1 MRLRTAAVFALWAG
15 AASAARVARAQELTA
30 EDVRGIVQRAAGE
43 AARRGARATVA
54 VVDGEGNPLAVFRM
68 AGAPEAAV
76 VSGQPAR
83 RGAACGREGLEGL
96 ELPAEMAALGKAA
109 TGALLSSRGHA
120 FSTRTAG
127 FLLQQH
133 FPPSVDFTP
142 GGPMFGVQWSNLAC
156 SDVRAAGVP
165 FGFSAD
171 PGGLPLFR
179 SGVVVGGV
187 GVEGDGAY
195 GVDADPFDRD
205 TTWEESAAL
214 AATDGFDAPAEVRA
228 DEIVVDGIRL
238 PYLQAPPD
246 VAPAASVTG
255 TDLLPARGA
264 QPSRLVALTVAG
276 SAGTT
281 LPGLQPRAGAVLG
294 AGDVT
299 RVIEQALTQ
308 AARTRS
314 AINRPLNSPARVTV
328 AVVDVT
334 GFVLAVF
341 RAPDAPLFSLD
352 AAVQRART
360 AAFFSGPAAVGDLRR
375 AGMAAFLQEAPLDG
389 TVAYTSRAVG
399 FLAQPFLPPGV
410 PGSDAGPFG
419 VPAPPVWSP
428 FDMGLQ
434 TELLC
439 EALDAALAGAAV
451 PACTRVPGLPDGL
464 ALAPGG
470 VPLFKNGVLAGAV
483 GVSGDGA
490 DQDDLIAAAGSAGLE
505 APPERRSDR
514 LFIRGVRLPYLKF
527 PRHPEL

>member
-1 MRLRTAAVFALWAG
+1 MRVRVAAVLLLWAL
-15 AASAARVARAQELTA
+15 AAAPAARAQELTA

-68 AGAPEAAV
+68 TGAPEAAV
-76 VSGQPAR
+76 VAGQPAR
-83 RGAACGREGLEGL
+83 RGGACGREGLEGL
-96 ELPAEMAALGKAA
+96 ELPAQMAALSKAA
-109 TGALLSSRGHA
+109 TAALMSSRLRA

-127 FLLQQH
+127 FLIQHH
-133 FPPSVDFTP
+133 FPPGVDFTP
-142 GGPMFGVQWSNLAC
+142 GGPMFGVQWSSLPC
-156 SDVRAAGVP
+156 SDLRGPSAP

-179 SGVVVGGV
+179 SGAVVGGV
-187 GVEGDGAY
+187 GVEGDGVY
-195 GVDADPFDRD
+195 GADADPFAADAS
-205 TTWEESAAL
+205 WEESAAL
-214 AATDGFDAPAEVRA
+214 AATGGFDAPADVRA
-228 DEIVVDGIRL
+228 DLIVVDGIRL
-238 PYLQAPPD
+238 PYLEAPPD
-246 VAPAASVTG
+246 VAPAAGVGG
-255 TDLLPARGA
+255 TDLVAPRGA
-264 QPSRLVALTVAG
+264 HPSRLVPLTVAG
-276 SAGTT
+276 ASGST
-281 LPGLQPRAGAVLG
+281 LPGLQPRAGATLG
-294 AGDVT
+294 AGDVV

-314 AINRPLNSPARVTV
+314 AMNRPLNSPARVTV
-328 AVVDVT
+328 AVVDAS
-334 GFVLAVF
+334 GFVLALF
-341 RAPDAPLFSLD
+341 RAPDAPLFSID

-360 AAFFSGPAAVGDLRR
+360 AASFSGPAAAGDLRR
-375 AGMAAFLQEAPLDG
+375 AGMAAFLQEAPLDA
-389 TVAYTSRAVG
+389 TIAYTSRAVG

-410 PGSDAGPFG
+410 PGGDAGPFG

-439 EALDAALAGAAV
+439 EALDATLAGGAV
-451 PACTRVPGLPDGL
+451 PECTRVVGLANGV

-490 DQDDLIAAAGSAGLE
+490 DQDDLIAAAGAAGLD
-505 APPERRSDR
+505 APPESRSDR
-514 LFIRGVRLPYLKF
+514 MFIRGVRVPYLKF